1 MDNNILETLRMGK
14 ELAESNMATML
25 SGGKKLRE
33 YFRIDIANIL
43 NKRSQRETL
52 YLWMVLEEI
61 TKYNLDMWIDFQKK
75 APTSFSDILK
85 AMITYEIVVTTR
97 DLNVNDFDFDVI
109 YGKIY
114 QVSEKNYDSYK
125 STGYFSKTELF
136 NFKE

>member
-1 MDNNILETLRMGK
+1 MNNNILETLQKGK
-14 ELAESNMATML
+14 EFAESDTATML

-33 YFRIDIANIL
+33 YFRTDIANIL

-52 YLWMVLEEI
+52 CFWMVLEEI

-75 APTSFSDILK
+75 APTFFSDLLK
-85 AMITYEIVVTTR
+85 AMITYEVVITTR
-97 DLNVNDFDFDVI
+97 DLNINDFDFDVI

-125 STGYFSKTELF
+125 STGYFSKTELL
-136 NFKE
+136 NLKE